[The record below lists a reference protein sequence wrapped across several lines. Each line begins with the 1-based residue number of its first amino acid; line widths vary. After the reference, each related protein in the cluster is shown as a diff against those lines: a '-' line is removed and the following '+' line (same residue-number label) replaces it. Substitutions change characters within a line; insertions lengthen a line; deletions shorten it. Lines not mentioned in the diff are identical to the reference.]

1 MTSLGL
7 ALIVLTS
14 GCVQMHPTQ
23 SGFLSDFS
31 KLQRM
36 SACEVSLIRPVDF
49 EGLAT
54 IDSIYIEPV
63 VWLEGKLGQPTHTIA
78 DAERIRPKMEI

>member
-1 MTSLGL
+1 
-7 ALIVLTS
+7 
-14 GCVQMHPTQ
+14 
-23 SGFLSDFS
+23 
-31 KLQRM
+31 M